1 MSPLKIG
8 RDLVRPRD
16 VNIRLETWRIV
27 IRERILFFFFFSR
40 KGLAIK
46 CTLSAVR

>member
-8 RDLVRPRD
+8 RDLVRLRD
-16 VNIRLETWRIV
+16 VNVRLETWRIV
-27 IRERILFFFFFSR
+27 IRETIFFFFPQ